1 MDKITFNAWVARE
14 AIDDKYYPRTYL
26 FDEKPRRKPIV
37 YWGRPHEGCEW
48 YQANGKMGSY
58 KLKEL
63 VPFLTY
69 DDEPVEVEVTIK
81 IIKRTMEEKI
91 QNEITL
97 AMKAK
102 DETRLNALR
111 SVKAAILNEKSNGKH
126 HELTDADIVTLI
138 QKLIKQR
145 QEAENIYFEAG
156 RLELAEK
163 ERKERLILEEFVP
176 KQLSYAEVEAN
187 VKQIIAATGA
197 TSLKD
202 MGKVMVQATQRMK
215 GVADGKLISSIVR
228 ELLS

>member
-1 MDKITFNAWVARE
+1 MLVYRK
-14 AIDDKYYPRTYL
+14 KL
-26 FDEKPRRKPIV
+26 RRVKSGPIKL
-37 YWGRPHEGCEW
+37 GI
-48 YQANGKMGSY
+48 KY
-58 KLKEL
+58 KLIVIVMEL
-63 VPFLTY
+63 
-69 DDEPVEVEVTIK
+69 EQ
-81 IIKRTMEEKI
+81 KI

-102 DETRLNALR
+102 DEIRLGALR
-111 SVKAAILNEKSNGKH
+111 SVKAAILNEKSNGKY
-126 HELTDADIVTLI
+126 HELTDTDIVTLI

-163 ERKERLILEEFVP
+163 ERKERVVLEEFVP

-187 VKQIIAATGA
+187 VKEIIAATGA

-202 MGKVMVQATQRMK
+202 MGKVMAQATQRMK

-228 ELLS
+228 ELLA